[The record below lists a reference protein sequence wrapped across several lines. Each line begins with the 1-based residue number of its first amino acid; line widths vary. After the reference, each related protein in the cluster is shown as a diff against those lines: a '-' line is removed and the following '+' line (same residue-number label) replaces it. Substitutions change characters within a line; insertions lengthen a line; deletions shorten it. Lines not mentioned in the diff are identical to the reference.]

1 MPARRHQRAEIETAE
16 KKGFDTG
23 DRGVCTRS
31 TRMALPV
38 YIANFVLMEYGTG
51 AIFGVP
57 GHDQRDFEFASK
69 YGLPIL
75 PQHAPEGASTTTPPQ
90 TSR

>member
-1 MPARRHQRAEIETAE
+1 M
-16 KKGFDTG
+16 D
-23 DRGVCTRS
+23 
-31 TRMALPV
+31 
-38 YIANFVLMEYGTG
+38 YGTG

-75 PQHAPEGASTTTPPQ
+75 RVVAESPEDAEKPVAARPTAATACWSIRASSTAWT
-90 TSR
+90 